1 MIYACTQFVWVRKI
15 RGGIIH
21 QGLGVSREMMWRV
34 LSLKSGKMI
43 LLQDTTRVLSPH
55 FARIINKLYVK
66 SAGRS

>member
-21 QGLGVSREMMWRV
+21 QELGVSREMMWRV

-55 FARIINKLYVK
+55 FARIINKMYVK